1 MRILTGY
8 LVSRILF
15 GLLLSSIV
23 LLVLFSFLDLVD
35 QLDDVGKGNYNAA
48 DAFLYVVLTTPRRFI
63 QLSPFIALI
72 GNVIGLG
79 LLATHHELII
89 MRASGMS
96 PYQISMA
103 SLSTGVVLVVTIALM
118 EQFVAPPLQHQAL
131 VLRAGKLEQYEGTV
145 GELGIW
151 TRNENQ
157 ILKIAES
164 GSGNIP
170 GRNAIEIIVLGDDGF
185 LREYIY
191 AGDFRIINRE
201 SWQLIDVIK
210 KTISS
215 DKVTTQHLESMSWEP
230 FLESRQI
237 STLSKPPESLS
248 PTELYDYV
256 RHLKLT
262 GQTHDAYSLALWKKI
277 GGGLTTL
284 AMMLLSVSF
293 VFGSPRT
300 GLGKRLVM
308 AGLSGIGIYLFD
320 QLVSN
325 TGLVIGANPPLVA
338 ILPGLVLLML
348 AMVLLKK
355 VA

>member
-8 LVSRILF
+8 LVGRIIF
-15 GLLLSSIV
+15 GLILSSIV
-23 LLVLFSFLDLVD
+23 LLVLFSFLDLVE
-35 QLDDVGKGNYNAA
+35 QLDDVGKGNYSAA
-48 DAFLYVVLTTPRRFI
+48 DAFHYVVLTTPRRFI

-79 LLATHHELII
+79 LLAIHYELII

-103 SLSTGVVLVVTIALM
+103 TLSTGVVLVASIAVL

-131 VLRAGKLEQYEGTV
+131 SLRNAKLEQYEGTV
-145 GELGIW
+145 SELGIW
-151 TRNENQ
+151 TRNNNQ
-157 ILKIAES
+157 ILKIAEPES
-164 GSGNIP
+164 GRLSGKSE
-170 GRNAIEIIVLGDDGF
+170 IEIIVLGDNGF
-185 LREYIY
+185 LEEYIHAADY
-191 AGDFRIINRE
+191 RVNDDQSWRLLDVMKKSIISDR
-201 SWQLIDVIK
+201 VI
-210 KTISS
+210 SER
-215 DKVTTQHLESMSWEP
+215 LESMTWEP
-230 FLESRQI
+230 FLEKRQI
-237 STLSKPPESLS
+237 STLSKPLESLS

-256 RHLKLT
+256 RHLKRT
-262 GQTHDAYSLALWKKI
+262 GQTHGAYSLALWKKI
-277 GGGLTTL
+277 GGGVTTL

-300 GLGKRLVM
+300 GLAKRLIM

-338 ILPGLVLLML
+338 ILPGLILFSL
-348 AMVLLKK
+348 AIALLKK